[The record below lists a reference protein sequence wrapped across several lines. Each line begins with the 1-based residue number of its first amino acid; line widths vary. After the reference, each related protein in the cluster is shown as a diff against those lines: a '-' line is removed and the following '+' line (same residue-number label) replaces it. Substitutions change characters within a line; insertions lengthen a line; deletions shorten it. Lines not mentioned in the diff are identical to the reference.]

1 MSICL
6 MLCSGK
12 EIELKIK
19 KIPIMNFDNY
29 TIKSQQA
36 LQQAQQIAQQFEH
49 QQIENEHL
57 FLGIQKV
64 DQNALPFISLHVDYR
79 VTNVDGKQ
87 FVYGDIFGPSY
98 TILHL
103 SLLDRLLDI
112 NGRSIIF
119 KYLIEGENGDDTLG
133 SLEHHPRDNNACE
146 KYGSQL
152 ICKAIPASGSP
163 DSRKCA
169 RTLLQQDQGG
179 CISKVYSGQG
189 LREIVAFCERKPRK
203 YVKTTMTM
211 KVKQKATNDK
221 AKLHR

>member
-64 DQNALPFISLHVDYR
+64 DQNALPFLLKKLDLN
-79 VTNVDGKQ
+79 TNLLEQIIDQEMKRLPKVSGANQ
-87 FVYGDIFGPSY
+87 M
-98 TILHL
+98 L
-103 SLLDRLLDI
+103 S
-112 NGRSIIF
+112 
-119 KYLIEGENGDDTLG
+119 
-133 SLEHHPRDNNACE
+133 
-146 KYGSQL
+146 
-152 ICKAIPASGSP
+152 
-163 DSRKCA
+163 
-169 RTLLQQDQGG
+169 
-179 CISKVYSGQG
+179 
-189 LREIVAFCERKPRK
+189 
-203 YVKTTMTM
+203 
-211 KVKQKATNDK
+211 KATLK
-221 AKLHR
+221 TSLGLS